1 MAPPFLL
8 ANCPDLP
15 ATTWVARIMMYRT
28 GAGSPGMG
36 SNSAGML
43 MSGTTYSVVPSE
55 LLQAAGHVGM
65 FTGYVIIMTDFTDA
79 YGFVF
84 VTDFAGFTSATTVRI
99 RDPVIP

>member
-1 MAPPFLL
+1 MAFPVIRAVLRSCDSGQEGQEGGASTWPPPFLL

-15 ATTWVARIMMYRT
+15 ATTWVARIMTYRT

-65 FTGYVIIMTDFTDA
+65 FTG
-79 YGFVF
+79 
-84 VTDFAGFTSATTVRI
+84 
-99 RDPVIP
+99 